1 MQHDSNN
8 LRPSVRDEM
17 TDTHHNPL
25 LTPAEQ
31 AHVDT
36 VRAQW
41 SGQQDNSHPTPPLQ
55 PETRL
60 AAFKTLLAHVDWMR
74 LYQYGTNAMALG
86 FVGFYMVDFS
96 NVATNGNHIYTV
108 YRVFPVLAA
117 LGICLAMWSLPKASL
132 QRVFYLVGAVTVS
145 WLV

>member
-17 TDTHHNPL
+17 TDNPL
-25 LTPAEQ
+25 LTQAEQ
-31 AHVDT
+31 AHVDAS
-36 VRAQW
+36 RARW
-41 SGQQDNSHPTPPLQ
+41 ASHEGHNHPTPLLQ

-74 LYQYGTNAMALG
+74 LYQYATNAMALG

-117 LGICLAMWSLPKASL
+117 LGICIAMWSLPKASL
-132 QRVFYLVGAVTVS
+132 LRVFYLVGAVTVS